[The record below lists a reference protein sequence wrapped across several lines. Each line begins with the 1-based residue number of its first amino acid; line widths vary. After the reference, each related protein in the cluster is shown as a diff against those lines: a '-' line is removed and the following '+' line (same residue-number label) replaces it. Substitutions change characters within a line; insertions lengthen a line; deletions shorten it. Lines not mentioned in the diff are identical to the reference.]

1 SEILDRVGQVPGKGM
16 ALRSGVGGRL
26 LGRGP
31 LCRRGAILDHMGREK
46 VGCCGLSAITLH
58 AEIMSPPAAASNL
71 DSGLNFL
78 RQKRRRR
85 TRAKKQPRA
94 RLQSSGKKCLL
105 VWPVCRTG
113 GWGAG
118 AVRRAFTARIYS
130 PPRRAARGPGE
141 PRKAD
146 RTAISMDCCKAPY

>member
-1 SEILDRVGQVPGKGM
+1 M

-46 VGCCGLSAITLH
+46 VGCCGVSAVTLH
-58 AEIMSPPAAASNL
+58 AEIVPPPAAASNL
-71 DSGLNFL
+71 DSALSFL

-94 RLQSSGKKCLL
+94 RFKARGKSAYSCGLSAGRG
-105 VWPVCRTG
+105 VGV
-113 GWGAG
+113 AG
-118 AVRRAFTARIYS
+118 AVRRGLAACICL
-130 PPRRAARGPGE
+130 PPRGVSTG
-141 PRKAD
+141 
-146 RTAISMDCCKAPY
+146 

>member
-1 SEILDRVGQVPGKGM
+1 M

-58 AEIMSPPAAASNL
+58 AEIMPPPAAASNL
-71 DSGLNFL
+71 DSGLSFL

-118 AVRRAFTARIYS
+118 GVRRVFTARIYYWLAVWVLLKLS
-130 PPRRAARGPGE
+130 AKHRCKSFRILYAGKGE
-141 PRKAD
+141 VVPVV
-146 RTAISMDCCKAPY
+146 